1 MSENDRIAL
10 ENRTEQTGDKNVIA
24 NLLALKDKIVFRLLI
39 IKNGVN

>member
-10 ENRTEQTGDKNVIA
+10 ENRTEQTRDKNVIA